1 MDVVLEGDRKDD
13 VLGNVIYRYALG
25 SQASD
30 QQPEIL
36 SKKGDSQSPKSPALR
51 KKTIKAE

>member
-1 MDVVLEGDRKDD
+1 MDVVIEGDKKDD

-30 QQPEIL
+30 QPPEIL
-36 SKKGDSQSPKSPALR
+36 ENEDSR
-51 KKTIKAE
+51 